1 MELKLLNLMIIL
13 KWKKNYKNYDLN
25 INDEELKIKFQEFKE
40 IKENSENVLSKL
52 EEGKKIFEWNL

>member
-1 MELKLLNLMIIL
+1 MIIL